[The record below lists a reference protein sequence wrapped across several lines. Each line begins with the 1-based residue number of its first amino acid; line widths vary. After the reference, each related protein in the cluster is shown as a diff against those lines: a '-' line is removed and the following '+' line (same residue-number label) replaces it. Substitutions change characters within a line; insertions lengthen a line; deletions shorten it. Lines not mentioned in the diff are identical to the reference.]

1 MDYLTVAFFRFDHG
15 LKTFFPS
22 SDVLLNAC
30 IPTTHVP
37 FGTFL
42 NVAVTVTLSVAV
54 SFVTVQSAD
63 GTVMLPHFTV
73 TLSSFTDTSAL
84 DRLYLSITHLNVR
97 SAFNAK
103 KASNHI
109 RKDAIESFFHIM

>member
-30 IPTTHVP
+30 IPTIHVP

-42 NVAVTVTLSVAV
+42 NVAVTVPSLRFSFLRLPYWYGRV
-54 SFVTVQSAD
+54 SPF
-63 GTVMLPHFTV
+63 
-73 TLSSFTDTSAL
+73 SFLEDVPSTTS
-84 DRLYLSITHLNVR
+84 
-97 SAFNAK
+97 
-103 KASNHI
+103 
-109 RKDAIESFFHIM
+109 